1 MSRRPPGRR
10 GGGGRSPRVRKGGGR
25 GASKSGCLSVIVLV
39 VGLALI
45 AASVG
50 GALALLA
57 RVA

>member
-1 MSRRPPGRR
+1 MTRRPPGRR
-10 GGGGRSPRVRKGGGR
+10 GGGGRGPRVRKGAGR

-45 AASVG
+45 AVSVG
-50 GALALLA
+50 GALALLG

>member
-10 GGGGRSPRVRKGGGR
+10 GGGGRGPRVRKGSGR
-25 GASKSGCLSVIVLV
+25 GAGKSSGCAVIVLL

-50 GALALLA
+50 GALALLG